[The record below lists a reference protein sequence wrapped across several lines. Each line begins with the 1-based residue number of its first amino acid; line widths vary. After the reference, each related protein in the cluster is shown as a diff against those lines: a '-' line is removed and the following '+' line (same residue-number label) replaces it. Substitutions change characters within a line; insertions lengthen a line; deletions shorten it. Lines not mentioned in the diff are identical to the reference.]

1 MRKDNRVEEDDLAGN
16 HNVTTKDGD
25 GGIQLS
31 IGVEQG
37 IVLHFGEGF
46 VRVGIVRS
54 PLDSSPGPHSGVP
67 SNHAVEDQRVFP
79 QLGVAC
85 RFLP

>member
-16 HNVTTKDGD
+16 HDVTTKDGD

-37 IVLHFGEGF
+37 IVLHFREGF
-46 VRVGIVRS
+46 VRVGIIRS
-54 PLDSSPGPHSGVP
+54 PLDSSPGPHGGVP
-67 SNHAVEDQRVFP
+67 SNDAVEDQRVFP
-79 QLGVAC
+79 QLGVAW
-85 RFLP
+85 RFLR

>member
-1 MRKDNRVEEDDLAGN
+1 MGKDNRVEEDDLAGN
-16 HNVTTKDGD
+16 HDVTTQDGD

-37 IVLHFGEGF
+37 IVLHFREGF
-46 VRVGIVRS
+46 VRVGIIRS
-54 PLDSSPGPHSGVP
+54 PLDSSPGPHGGVP

-79 QLGVAC
+79 QLGVAW
-85 RFLP
+85 RFPR